1 MGEWNTMTPL
11 DPRVVDVRR
20 IAGLMFSAAVSV
32 GLFVGLGIAG
42 VASRPGWRA
51 MVLAAGLWVL
61 TTVALALWL
70 WQWSEITYR
79 HASYRLDDEGL
90 EIRRGVIW
98 RRIINVP
105 RSRVQ
110 HTDVSQG
117 PLERSHGL
125 STLIVHTAG
134 TEHARVVLSGLS
146 RDIAL
151 GLRDQLLPRDGR
163 DAV

>member
-1 MGEWNTMTPL
+1 MSEQHSL
-11 DPRVVDVRR
+11 DVRYIDVRR
-20 IAGLMFSAAVSV
+20 IVGLIFAAVVSTALMVVLAIVGWSV
-32 GLFVGLGIAG
+32 
-42 VASRPGWRA
+42 RPGWQVVVGGGGA
-51 MVLAAGLWVL
+51 W
-61 TTVALALWL
+61 LALTIGLAVWY
-70 WQWSEITYR
+70 WRWPVVVYR
-79 HASYRLDDEGL
+79 HAAWQLDEHML

-110 HTDVSQG
+110 HTDVSEG

-134 TEHARVVLSGLS
+134 TEFARVALPGLS
-146 RDIAL
+146 RETAIM
-151 GLRDQLLPRDGR
+151 LRDQLLPRDGR

>member
-1 MGEWNTMTPL
+1 MSELRPL
-11 DPRVVDVRR
+11 DPRYIDVRR
-20 IAGLMFSAAVSV
+20 IVGLIFTAVVSAAALVAIGIVGWSV
-32 GLFVGLGIAG
+32 
-42 VASRPGWRA
+42 RPGWQV
-51 MVLAAGLWVL
+51 VLAGGGVWLAG
-61 TTVALALWL
+61 TIGLALWY
-70 WQWSEITYR
+70 WRWPAVVYR
-79 HASYRLDDEGL
+79 HAAWQLDEHML

-110 HTDVSQG
+110 HTDVSEG

-134 TEHARVVLSGLS
+134 TEFARVALPGLS
-146 RDIAL
+146 RETAIM
-151 GLRDQLLPRDGR
+151 LRDQLLPRDGR